1 MTRQNENLQWELV
14 RHNGKLAKVG
24 IRVFVAMIVMTSFGC
39 QNLIRRGQSP
49 DVNSLVQL
57 NEEEDDTTQFIG
69 DLCGIYGLNFAQVE
83 GVGIAVALDGTGSAA
98 KPNVQ
103 RDLVLR
109 ALGTNPNVDNP
120 NNLVSSLDS
129 EIVVIKGMLPPGI
142 REGENYD
149 LEVVTVGSSDA
160 TSLENGM
167 ILQTRMQPMARLG
180 GDLKKGHTSG
190 LGKGRILV
198 DALFESRQDQSNQ
211 VKGIVLGGGKA
222 IVDRPLGLKVRG
234 ENVSART
241 TTLMSRAINE
251 RFTTVDVAG
260 RKGVA
265 EPKTNRD
272 IVLTVPENYRQ
283 NIGRYLGVIKNI
295 AYAETVADRVNR
307 MEQLDRQIGEPSK
320 SGLAAIRL
328 EALGTDG
335 IPALKRALRH
345 HDLEV
350 QFHAAQALA
359 YSGQADGVDAL
370 KQAAKEEPAFRWNA
384 LTALSA
390 LDDVSASIALADLLH
405 VQSAET
411 RYGAFRALRAQSPS
425 DPLVHG
431 DWLAGDFYLH
441 ELASE
446 TDPMLHFSRSKRP
459 EIVVFGDQQTVSDDF
474 LHVET
479 GLTVRAN
486 GNGTVSVTVYSAEFD
501 EEKKTC
507 STRVGDLIRT
517 LAKLGYGYGSQL
529 KMLRAAKQSDMLN
542 TRLVVNAVPK
552 LGRTYSP
559 DGDEVPPEE
568 SKKYITGALPEMFR
582 TGNNRV
588 STVHRVEEETVG
600 DIEAEI
606 ESQNET
612 RWDKMKHWWRPLGNN

>member
-1 MTRQNENLQWELV
+1 MTRHNENLHRKSVQRAGTLIQIGICVSLAVLV
-14 RHNGKLAKVG
+14 ISV
-24 IRVFVAMIVMTSFGC
+24 SGC
-39 QNLIRRGQSP
+39 QNMIRRGQSP
-49 DVNSLVQL
+49 DSNSLVQL
-57 NEEEDDTTQFIG
+57 YDEKEEGTQYIG

-83 GVGIAVALDGTGSAA
+83 GVGLAVGLDRTGSAA

-103 RDLVLR
+103 RDLVLKS
-109 ALGTNPNVDNP
+109 LSTNPNVENA
-120 NNLVSSLDS
+120 NSLVASLDT

-149 LEVVTVGSSDA
+149 LEVVTVGNSEA

-180 GDLKKGHTSG
+180 GDLKKGHTTG

-198 DALFESRQDQSNQ
+198 DALFESRQDQPNQ

-222 IVDRPLGLKVRG
+222 LVDRPLGLKVRG

-241 TTLMSRAINE
+241 TTLMSRAINA

-272 IVLTVPENYRQ
+272 IVLIVPENYRQ

-295 AYAETVADRVNR
+295 SYAEPVADRVNR
-307 MEQLDRQIGEPSK
+307 MERLDREIGEPTK
-320 SGLAAIRL
+320 AGLAAIRL

-370 KQAAKEEPAFRWNA
+370 KRAAKEEPAFRWNA
-384 LTALSA
+384 LTALSS
-390 LDDVSASIALADLLH
+390 LDDISASVALTDLLH

-411 RYGAFRALRAQSPS
+411 RYGAFRALRAQSPG
-425 DPLVHG
+425 DPLVSG
-431 DWLAGDFYLH
+431 DWLAGDFFLH
-441 ELASE
+441 EIPSE
-446 TDPMLHFSRSKRP
+446 AEPILHFARSKRP
-459 EIVVFGDQQTVSDDF
+459 EIVVFGDHQTVSDDF

-486 GNGTVSVTVYSAEFD
+486 GNGTVSITVYSAEFD
-501 EEKKTC
+501 EEKKIC
-507 STRVGDLIRT
+507 STRVGDVIRT

-529 KMLRAAKQSDMLN
+529 KMFRAAKQSDMLN

-559 DGDEVPPEE
+559 EGDELPPEE
-568 SKKYITGALPEMFR
+568 SKNYVAEALPELFR
-582 TGNNRV
+582 TGNERK
-588 STVHRVEEETVG
+588 STLHRLDEETVG
-600 DIEAEI
+600 DIEAENDDEN
-606 ESQNET
+606 ESS
-612 RWDKMKHWWRPLGNN
+612 WDKMKGWFTGNGE